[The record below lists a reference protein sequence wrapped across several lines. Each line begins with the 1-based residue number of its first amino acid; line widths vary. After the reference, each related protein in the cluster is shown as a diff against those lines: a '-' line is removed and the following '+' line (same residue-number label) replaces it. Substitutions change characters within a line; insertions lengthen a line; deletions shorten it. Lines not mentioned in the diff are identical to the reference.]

1 MEYHEIAN
9 IFPMM
14 TDAEFE
20 QLKDDIVLN
29 GQLDPVV
36 LYEGKILDGRNRW
49 KVCTE
54 LGLVINYDQ
63 YQGDNPL
70 SFVISKNLHRRHL
83 NETQRA
89 VIGARIANMQLGDNQ
104 HKTGSANLQT
114 HISQP
119 EAAKQLNVSPRM
131 IATVKEIERKAPEFI
146 PRMERGEITANQAVT
161 QIKKAEVIANLE
173 NIETIE
179 AKQIEGVYDV
189 IVIDPP
195 WPMKKI
201 ERDVA
206 PNQVEFDYPTMTEQ
220 ELRNLEIPYADN
232 AHVWLWTTHKFLP
245 LALDLLEDWG
255 LKYVCTFVWHKPGG
269 FQPFGLPQY
278 NAEFA
283 LYARRGTP
291 EFIDTKS
298 FNVCFTAP
306 RGAHS
311 EKPQEFY
318 NVVNRVT
325 AGRRL
330 DMFNRR
336 AIEGFDTWGNE
347 AK

>member
-63 YQGDNPL
+63 YRGNNPL

-89 VIGARIANMQLGDNQ
+89 VVASRIANMRQGERTDLVPIDIKLSMGGAS
-104 HKTGSANLQT
+104 KL
-114 HISQP
+114 
-119 EAAKQLNVSPRM
+119 LNIGRNTVAR
-131 IATVKEIERKAPEFI
+131 VKEVERKAPELI
-146 PRMERGEITANQAVT
+146 PQMERGEMTVNQAIT

-245 LALDLLEDWG
+245 LAIDLLEDWG

-283 LYARRGTP
+283 LYARHGTP

-336 AIEGFDTWGNE
+336 AIEGFDTWGKE